1 MENEL
6 KKIDILKER
15 ANVTYEEA
23 RQALEACDGN
33 LVEAL
38 IKLEKED
45 RIKPQASRKQER
57 KEKQERP
64 RRESR
69 HEYHE
74 ERFERRERRREEMRD
89 AGEKLSKHRFVLHK
103 GDQVFLDLPTWVAL
117 LVILFTIPFSLFAL
131 LLAIVAGFQMQIR
144 SYTGEEFS
152 VDQPIRKVAQQ
163 VKDEFERDDKD
174 DEADQ

>member
-23 RQALEACDGN
+23 REALLETDGN

-45 RIKPQASRKQER
+45 RIRPKKKQQQERTER
-57 KEKQERP
+57 KERP
-64 RRESR
+64 
-69 HEYHE
+69 HHE
-74 ERFERRERRREEMRD
+74 EKQARKQHRKEEMRD
-89 AGEKLSKHRFVLHK
+89 AGDKLSNHRFILYK
-103 GDQVFLDLPTWVAL
+103 DGKTLLDLPTWVAL
-117 LVILFTIPFSLFAL
+117 LIILFTMPFSLVALVFAI
-131 LLAIVAGFQMQIR
+131 IVGFQMQIR
-144 SYTGEEFS
+144 SYTGKEYS
-152 VDQPIRKVAQQ
+152 VDQPIRDVAQQ
-163 VKDEFERDDKD
+163 VKDEIDRDKDD

>member
-23 RQALEACDGN
+23 RIALEEADGN

-45 RIKPQASRKQER
+45 RIRPKQKPQQARSER
-57 KEKQERP
+57 KE
-64 RRESR
+64 RRE
-69 HEYHE
+69 HPHQA
-74 ERFERRERRREEMRD
+74 ERQAHRDHRREEMRD
-89 AGEKLSKHRFVLHK
+89 AGDKLKKHRFVLHK
-103 GDQVFLDLPTWVAL
+103 DNQVFLDIPTWVAL
-117 LVILFTIPFSLFAL
+117 LVILVTMPFSLFAL
-131 LLAIVAGFQMQIR
+131 LLAIIVGYQMQIR
-144 SYTGEEFS
+144 SYTGKKYS
-152 VDQPIRKVAQQ
+152 VDQPIREVAQQ
-163 VKDEFERDDKD
+163 VKDGLEKEKDD

>member
-23 RQALEACDGN
+23 RIALAEADGN

-45 RIKPQASRKQER
+45 RIRPKQKQQQARSER
-57 KEKQERP
+57 KEKKEKKERP
-64 RRESR
+64 
-69 HEYHE
+69 HYE
-74 ERFERRERRREEMRD
+74 ERQAHKEHRKEEMRE
-89 AGEKLSKHRFVLHK
+89 AGEKLKKHRFVLHK
-103 GDQVFLDLPTWVAL
+103 DDQVFLDLPTWVAL
-117 LVILFTIPFSLFAL
+117 LAILVTMPFSLFAL
-131 LLAIVAGFQMQIR
+131 LLAIIVGFQMQIR
-144 SYTGEEFS
+144 SYTGKEYS
-152 VDQPIRKVAQQ
+152 VDQPIREVAQQ
-163 VKDEFERDDKD
+163 VKEGLEKEKED

>member
-23 RQALEACDGN
+23 RQALEECDGN

-38 IKLEKED
+38 VKLEKED
-45 RIKPQASRKQER
+45 RIKPKAEPRKER
-57 KEKQERP
+57 K
-64 RRESR
+64 
-69 HEYHE
+69 
-74 ERFERRERRREEMRD
+74 ERRERPRNEERYEQRQHRKDEMRE

-103 GDQVFLDLPTWVAL
+103 GEQVFLDLPTWVAL
-117 LVILFTIPFSLFAL
+117 LIILFTVPFSLFAL
-131 LLAIVAGFQMQIR
+131 LLAIIVGFQMQIR
-144 SYTGEEFS
+144 SYTGKEYS
-152 VDQPIRKVAQQ
+152 VDQPIREVAKQ
-163 VKDEFERDDKD
+163 VKEEFEKED

>member
-23 RQALEACDGN
+23 RQALEECEGN

-38 IKLEKED
+38 VKLEKED
-45 RIKPQASRKQER
+45 RIKPKAEPRKER
-57 KEKQERP
+57 KERKERP
-64 RRESR
+64 RSER
-69 HEYHE
+69 HD
-74 ERFERRERRREEMRD
+74 ERYERREHRREEMRE
-89 AGEKLSKHRFVLHK
+89 ASEKLSKHRFVLHK

-117 LVILFTIPFSLFAL
+117 LIILFTVPFSLFAL
-131 LLAIVAGFQMQIR
+131 LLAIIVGFQMQIR
-144 SYTGEEFS
+144 SYTGKEYS
-152 VDQPIRKVAQQ
+152 VDQPIREVAKQ
-163 VKDEFERDDKD
+163 VKEEFEKED

>member
-15 ANVTYEEA
+15 ANVSYEEA
-23 RQALEACDGN
+23 REALEACDGN

-45 RIKPQASRKQER
+45 RIKPKAEPRK
-57 KEKQERP
+57 
-64 RRESR
+64 
-69 HEYHE
+69 
-74 ERFERRERRREEMRD
+74 ERRERKERPRTERHEERYERRENRREEMRE

-103 GDQVFLDLPTWVAL
+103 GEQVFLDLPTWAAL
-117 LVILFTIPFSLFAL
+117 LLILFTMPFSLFAL
-131 LLAIVAGFQMQIR
+131 LLAIIVGFQMQIR
-144 SYTGEEFS
+144 SYTGKEYS
-152 VDQPIRKVAQQ
+152 VDQPIREVAKQ
-163 VKDEFERDDKD
+163 VKDEFEKED

>member
-23 RQALEACDGN
+23 RQALAEADGN

-45 RIKPQASRKQER
+45 RIRPKKKQQQER
-57 KEKQERP
+57 KERPHNENKDARNEYKHARKQHRK
-64 RRESR
+64 
-69 HEYHE
+69 
-74 ERFERRERRREEMRD
+74 EEMRE
-89 AGEKLSKHRFVLHK
+89 AGDKLSNHRFILHK
-103 GDQVFLDLPTWVAL
+103 DKQTLLDLPTWVAL
-117 LVILFTIPFSLFAL
+117 LIILFTMPFSLFAL
-131 LLAIVAGFQMQIR
+131 LLAIIVGYQMQIR
-144 SYTGEEFS
+144 SYTGKEYS
-152 VDQPIRKVAQQ
+152 VDQPIREVAQQ
-163 VKDEFERDDKD
+163 VKDEIERDKED